1 MDSKEIL
8 AVVEGVSNEKGIEES
23 IIFNALEVAIA
34 SASQRH
40 FHEDAEISVTID
52 TSSGV
57 YTTSRSWIVAN
68 EDDPDFHIETHKT
81 SADAEKETGEL
92 HTEVVENIDFGR
104 IETQAARQIM
114 MQKVREA
121 ERENIVSKF
130 RAEDNTLMNG
140 IVKRVTRDNIIVEIN
155 NDVEAILPRDQLLPG
170 EIYKINDRIRAIL
183 QIKEI
188 EGRGAQLML
197 SRVCPE
203 MVTELFRIEV
213 PEINED
219 VIEIRGIARDAGS
232 RSKITVKTN
241 DGRIDP
247 VGACVGMRGSRV
259 QSVSGELGNERIDII
274 VFEDNPAQM
283 VINALSPAKV
293 ESIVMDEDNRS
304 MELAVNEDNLALA
317 IGARGQNIRLASRLV
332 GWELNII
339 SSEEA
344 EAKEKVVE
352 TEFQA
357 KLMESLSLDEETA
370 EKLVELGVKT
380 FDDIAYMDD
389 KDLEDATGLDNEKAQ
404 ELKSS
409 ASDAALIEAM
419 GEFSAEED
427 ELASLT
433 GLGFSEDDIETLK
446 SNKLKTMD
454 DVAELAVDE
463 LIDIVPMDE
472 KKAADIIMKARES
485 WFEE

>member
-81 SADAEKETGEL
+81 SADAGKETGEL

-130 RAEDNTLMNG
+130 RAQDNTLMNG

-232 RSKITVKTN
+232 RSKIAVKTN

-274 VFEDNPAQM
+274 IFEDNPAQM

-293 ESIVMDEDNRS
+293 ESIVMEEDNRS

-389 KDLEDATGLDNEKAQ
+389 KDLEDATGLDHEKAQ

-433 GLGFSEDDIETLK
+433 GLGFSEDDIGTLK

>member
-1 MDSKEIL
+1 MDSREIL

-52 TSSGV
+52 TSSGI

-81 SADAEKETGEL
+81 SADAGKETGEL

-121 ERENIVSKF
+121 ERENVVSKF
-130 RAEDNTLMNG
+130 RAQDNTLMNG

-219 VIEIRGIARDAGS
+219 IIEIRGIARDAGS
-232 RSKITVKTN
+232 RSKIAVKTN

-274 VFEDNPAQM
+274 IFEDNPAQM

-293 ESIVMDEDNRS
+293 ESIVMDEENRS

-357 KLMESLSLDEETA
+357 KLMESLSLDEDTA

-389 KDLEDATGLDNEKAQ
+389 KDLEDATGLDHEKAE